1 MLVIQHG
8 GRDDR
13 CRAALRSGKW
23 CVVVWLIVVGVAVV
37 VVPMVAPM
45 QCAGVIAKS
54 PYRGCYKIV
63 PGLFGRC
70 RHHGFQ
76 PRRRVIRLLGGQ
88 KLLMRR
94 ACDRCGRP
102 RVYGR
107 HQDSGR
113 PFLGCA
119 GHPACMRS
127 IELAR

>member
-1 MLVIQHG
+1 
-8 GRDDR
+8 
-13 CRAALRSGKW
+13 
-23 CVVVWLIVVGVAVV
+23 VVWLIVVVVAAVV
-37 VVPMVAPM
+37 IPVAAPM

-70 RHHGFQ
+70 RYHGFQ

-94 ACDRCGRP
+94 ACDKCGQP

-107 HQDSGR
+107 HPDSGR

-119 GHPACMRS
+119 GHPACTRS